1 MKTIFL
7 SISTML
13 CLLSG
18 AVNAQ
23 FTVLHNFDYT
33 DGGEPESPTLLLGSK
48 LYGTTI
54 EGAANLTG
62 CIYSIDTNGTGF
74 KVVYSFLAT
83 NFGGGYTNLSYAAC
97 KFYGIAQGGANDSG
111 IVFSIDSSGANFKDI
126 FNFNG
131 TDGTANGRV
140 QFVISGYKLYGIT
153 SDGGA
158 NHYGTIFSID
168 TNGGGFKDMYD
179 FNYTDGSHPFG
190 PLYLVG
196 NKLFGITGYGGPDN
210 DGCIFSI
217 DTSGT
222 GYRDLL
228 NFNGTNGRSPDGPLT
243 FVGGTIFGTAG
254 FGGLYDYGV
263 IFSMDTSGSRVT
275 KLFDFN
281 GLDGWSP
288 LCNFVISGNVMYGIV
303 EFGGANNDGCL
314 FSIDTTGANF
324 TDLFDFNGTNGEQ
337 PQDYLTLTG
346 NTFYG
351 TTTEGGFFGYGEV
364 FKYKEVNITTSVNEV
379 KGESEKVKVYP
390 NPTSNSATL
399 LVNSDGKHYLEL
411 TDITGRILKQDEFNG
426 TEYQLSAQD
435 LAKGLYFIRVYD
447 GDKNVIGTTKI
458 VVQ

>member
-1 MKTIFL
+1 MR
-7 SISTML
+7 S
-13 CLLSG
+13 
-18 AVNAQ
+18 

-33 DGGEPESPTLLLGSK
+33 DGGEPESPTLLLGNR

-54 EGAANLTG
+54 EGAANSTG
-62 CIYSIDTNGTGF
+62 CIYSVDTNGTGF
-74 KVVYSFLAT
+74 KVVYSFPSA
-83 NFGGGYTNLSYAAC
+83 NFGGGYTNLSFANG

-111 IVFSIDSSGANFKDI
+111 IVYSIDSSGADFKDI

-158 NHYGTIFSID
+158 HHYGTIFSID

-179 FNYTDGSHPFG
+179 FNYTDGAHPFS

-196 NKLFGITGYGGPDN
+196 TKLFGMASYGGPSN

-228 NFNGTNGRSPDGPLT
+228 NFNGTNGRSPDAPLT
-243 FVGGTIFGTAG
+243 FVGGTMFGTAG

-263 IFSMDTSGSRVT
+263 IFSMDTSGSRFK

-281 GLDGWSP
+281 GLNGWSP
-288 LCNFVISGNVMYGIV
+288 LCNFVISGSVMYGIV
-303 EFGGANNDGCL
+303 EFGAANNDGGL
-314 FSIDTTGANF
+314 FSIDTNGGNF
-324 TDLFDFNGTNGEQ
+324 TDILDFNGTNGQQ
-337 PQDYLTLTG
+337 PHDYLILAG

-364 FKYKEVNITTSVNEV
+364 FKFKEADITTSVNELKV
-379 KGESEKVKVYP
+379 ESEKVQVYP
-390 NPTSNSATL
+390 NPFTNSTAISISSSGT
-399 LVNSDGKHYLEL
+399 NYLEL
-411 TDITGRILKQDEFNG
+411 DDITGRTLKHVEFTG
-426 TEYQLSAQD
+426 TTYTLSAEG
-435 LAKGLYFIRVYD
+435 LAKGMYFVRVM
-447 GDKNVIGTTKI
+447 DKNNNVIGTSKL

>member
-1 MKTIFL
+1 MKKAYL
-7 SISTML
+7 LISAIL
-13 CLLSG
+13 CLVSG
-18 AVNAQ
+18 AINAQ
-23 FTVLHNFDYT
+23 LTVLHNFDYT
-33 DGGEPESPTLLLGSK
+33 DGGEPESPTLLLGNR

-74 KVVYSFLAT
+74 KVVYSFPAA
-83 NFGGGYTNLSYAAC
+83 NFGGGYTNLSFAGG

-111 IVFSIDSSGANFKDI
+111 IVFSIDTSGANFKDI

-179 FNYTDGSHPFG
+179 FNYTDGAHPFS

-196 NKLFGITGYGGPDN
+196 AKLFGMASYGGPSN

-228 NFNGTNGRSPDGPLT
+228 DFNGTNGRSPDGPLT
-243 FVGGTIFGTAG
+243 FVGGTMYGTAG

-263 IFSMDTSGSRVT
+263 IFSMDTSGNRYT

-281 GLDGWSP
+281 GLNGWSP
-288 LCNFVISGNVMYGIV
+288 LCNFVISGSVMYGIV
-303 EFGGANNDGCL
+303 EFGAANNDGGL
-314 FSIDTTGANF
+314 FSIDTNGTNF
-324 TDLFDFNGTNGEQ
+324 TDLFDFNGTNGQQ
-337 PQDYLTLTG
+337 PHDYLILAG

-351 TTTEGGFFGYGEV
+351 TTTEGGFFGYGEI
-364 FKYKEVNITTSVNEV
+364 FKFQEANITTSENEL

-390 NPTSNSATL
+390 NPFTNSTTISINTAGT
-399 LVNSDGKHYLEL
+399 NYLEL
-411 TDITGRILKQDEFNG
+411 TDVTGRKLKSLEFTGN
-426 TEYQLSAQD
+426 EYTLSAEG
-435 LAKGLYFIRVYD
+435 LASGMYFMRIFDR
-447 GDKNVIGTTKI
+447 DKNVVGTTKI